1 MLRVFV
7 NTNVGIKFDF
17 KKNCSNFV
25 NMKFMILTL
34 IGVLGLM
41 QCGQRNTNAVAEAPE
56 AVQIE
61 ESVAGNAIISWN
73 TMAYDFGD
81 ISATDGPVTCSF
93 TFTNDGDEPVAL
105 YEVVS
110 SCGCTGVTFKRE
122 PVKPGESG
130 TIMVTYKNEDGP
142 GAFDKTLTV
151 YISGLKRPVILRL
164 RGVVH
169 EKKKSLSQIYTERLG
184 DLGLKSL
191 EYKMPGLKQGL
202 VVSESFPVANLGK
215 APLKVEFAHL
225 SPQLTVKVEP
235 NPIPA
240 GTLAKITFTVT
251 ADRELWGKN
260 VYKATPEVN
269 GKKAG
274 KQLEIWASTQE
285 NFALMSAAQRDSAPL
300 PMFKNSTFDFGTVRK
315 GEEEV
320 KGYFEFE
327 NKGKS
332 AFHIYKAEA
341 ESNAVSF
348 IPMQDVPAGSKG
360 TLGFQLD
367 TAILPEGECVIMI
380 SLVTNSPLRPVVNL
394 FVAGIVK

>member
-1 MLRVFV
+1 MNIVVVTCFV
-7 NTNVGIKFDF
+7 TANVGIKFDF

-25 NMKFMILTL
+25 DMKFMIMTL
-34 IGVLGLM
+34 IVLSGLI
-41 QCGQRNTNAVAEAPE
+41 QCGQRNTVQVEETLAETT
-56 AVQIE
+56 Q
-61 ESVAGNAIISWN
+61 ISWDK
-73 TMAYDFGD
+73 TVHDFGD
-81 ISATDGPVTCSF
+81 IAVTDGAVSCTF
-93 TFTNDGDEPVAL
+93 TFTNDGEEPIYI
-105 YEVVS
+105 YEVAS

-122 PVKPGESG
+122 AVKPGESG
-130 TIMVTYKNEDGP
+130 TISATYKNEDGP

-151 YISGLKRPVILRL
+151 YVSGLRRPVILRL

-191 EYKMPGLKQGL
+191 DFKMPGLKQGL
-202 VVSESFPVANLGK
+202 VVSESFPAANLGK
-215 APLKVEFAHL
+215 TPLNLEFTGL
-225 SPQLTVKVEP
+225 SPQVSASVSP

-240 GTLAKITFTVT
+240 GTVGKIVFTVS
-251 ADRELWGKN
+251 ADKELWGKN
-260 VYKATPEVN
+260 VYTATPVVN
-269 GKKAG
+269 GRKAARSL
-274 KQLEIWASTQE
+274 KLEAFTQE
-285 NFALMSAAQRDSAPL
+285 NFALMSAAERDSASL

-315 GEEEV
+315 GEEEI

-332 AFHIYKAEA
+332 AFHVYKAEA
-341 ESNAVSF
+341 ESGAVSF
-348 IPMQDVPAGSKG
+348 IPMQDVPAGGKG

-367 TAILPEGECVIMI
+367 TQILPEGECVIMI